1 MSPTPEDNRAG
12 FATQARS
19 GAPTALPAEASAHAP
34 AALAP
39 TQHPTPAPPQ
49 LLAPAPALLQP
60 PTRHRVTPGPGPS
73 PAPPQ
78 HPALDPPRPSS
89 PSPPQHL
96 HLHAAHPACT
106 QAASTLTLTPIHH
119 NSIYPN
125 PVPNPPELD
134 LTLTLPSRPPPIRST
149 RPWPAAAPRSP
160 VHGRPICTHLCPQ
173 CPFQRSGFSESA
185 HSPLSPGLLSSLD
198 LPELDPLERI

>member
-1 MSPTPEDNRAG
+1 MISFAEHLSVSHGAHVPSPRHDTVSHPHRRYPHRRHTPRPRRFPRSAHPWVPLVALTRFSVSPTPEDNRAG

-49 LLAPAPALLQP
+49 LLAPAQLQH

-78 HPALDPPRPSS
+78 HPALAPPRPKS

-96 HLHAAHPACT
+96 HPSPRTRPSC
-106 QAASTLTLTPIHH
+106 
-119 NSIYPN
+119 
-125 PVPNPPELD
+125 PVP
-134 LTLTLPSRPPPIRST
+134 R
-149 RPWPAAAPRSP
+149 
-160 VHGRPICTHLCPQ
+160 Q
-173 CPFQRSGFSESA
+173 
-185 HSPLSPGLLSSLD
+185 D
-198 LPELDPLERI
+198 LP